1 MQAIY
6 GNAASSEKLKEQ
18 FYSASQTDGESVVD
32 YSLSLSAYLASMLI
46 FLKMREMRCFVT
58 NFGLGYV
65 TKI

>member
-46 FLKMREMRCFVT
+46 FLKKREMRCFVT

-65 TKI
+65 KKI